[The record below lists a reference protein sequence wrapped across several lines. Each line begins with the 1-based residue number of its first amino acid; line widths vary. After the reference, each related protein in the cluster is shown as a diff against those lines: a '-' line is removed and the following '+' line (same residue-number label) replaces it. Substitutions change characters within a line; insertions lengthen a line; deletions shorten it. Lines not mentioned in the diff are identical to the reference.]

1 MDGNFYKVKS
11 ILKYTSGNFET
22 IKDAINH
29 QNMLRENGF
38 KDCFVIAVKNG
49 ERFDINEARRLA
61 GQ

>member
-1 MDGNFYKVKS
+1 MDGSYYKVKS
-11 ILKYTSGNFET
+11 ILKYTSGNFEN

-38 KDCFVIAVKNG
+38 KDRFVVALKNG
-49 ERFDINEARRLA
+49 ERIDVNEAKKLV